1 MYLLSMDLLVILPA
15 VDVKGDGRCATDT
28 VVLFQRWLGFLASG
42 MGLILLDCGL
52 SVILGE
58 F

>member
-1 MYLLSMDLLVILPA
+1 MDLLVILPA